1 MYQKFSA
8 TRNEWCHKCKISSK
22 EFEKQYK
29 KDFSLN
35 AFRETGIDL
44 QRFLGYIEHKANKLS
59 TYTCK
64 AKYIN
69 YEIMITL
76 ECEIN
81 VPAGITMPAGKVYEN
96 NRHASWKIWLKLKLG
111 PKNDHMAT

>member
-8 TRNEWCHKCKISSK
+8 ARNEWCHKCKISSK

-29 KDFSLN
+29 KEFSLN

-59 TYTCK
+59 TYKCK

-76 ECEIN
+76 EYEIN
-81 VPAGITMPAGKVYEN
+81 VPAGINMPAGKVYEN
-96 NRHASWKIWLKLKLG
+96 NKHASCKIWLKLKLG
-111 PKNDHMAT
+111 PKNANIAT